1 MGLEPRSSD
10 AFKRTAEHAVRSNQT
25 LALQPLSAALPD
37 LSLISAPGRRQ
48 KWAALREAVGVTPAE
63 WLSQHQNRRSAL
75 SGAKVK
81 VDQRPQLT
89 PRNDWNTPSVH
100 QWHPPPKPAFAMV
113 TVHTSV
119 QFDAWLCADHFSD
132 RRQDACASSLI
143 PSELWLAGAER
154 DAPPSDGNV

>member
-63 WLSQHQNRRSAL
+63 WLSQHQNRWSAHP
-75 SGAKVK
+75 GAKFK
-81 VDQRPQLT
+81 VDQRPQRHL
-89 PRNDWNTPSVH
+89 
-100 QWHPPPKPAFAMV
+100 K
-113 TVHTSV
+113 
-119 QFDAWLCADHFSD
+119 CHFTRES
-132 RRQDACASSLI
+132 RHR
-143 PSELWLAGAER
+143 SEARAYR
-154 DAPPSDGNV
+154 S